1 MILIDRYN
9 YGTEFSTNE
18 REESEHRSIIFF
30 RFFFSS
36 FSEILKIKWYF
47 FSSYT
52 IIIALS

>member
-18 REESEHRSIIFF
+18 REESEHRSNNIF
-30 RFFFSS
+30 RFFSS